1 MERNLL
7 DPKVVDTLNYRIQ
20 QEEDS
25 ARLYERMSLWFNNY
39 GYKNLAA
46 LYMKYYNEEM
56 SHAGWA
62 KSYLLD
68 YGYTP
73 ELSKLKEQIENY
85 ESCIQ
90 IFEMTLS
97 HEQEILRQC
106 EELASMAMKEGNH
119 NLYSLASKY
128 CAEQTEEIG
137 KAVNLIDIYNL
148 TSDKLVLDNYVGENL
163 LD

>member
-1 MERNLL
+1 MERQLL
-7 DPKVVDTLNYRIQ
+7 DPKVVNTLNYRIQ

-39 GYKNLAA
+39 GYANLGK
-46 LYMKYYNEEM
+46 LYTKYACEEM

-73 ELSKLKEQIENY
+73 ELSKLKEQVEDY
-85 ESCIQ
+85 ESCMQ

-106 EELASMAMKEGNH
+106 EELASMALKENNH

-128 CAEQTEEIG
+128 CMEQTEEIG
-137 KAVNLIDIYNL
+137 KAINLIDIHNL